1 MISKTCVSH
10 GICRCTPRQDAEV
23 GHEGEVGQGRRER
36 CLIRRDDVSSLS
48 LPVAVRSRL
57 SETQG
62 DALSFRRDTNSGSEM
77 RESQRM
83 LQSVHI

>member
-1 MISKTCVSH
+1 MKVRWDR
-10 GICRCTPRQDAEV
+10 G
-23 GHEGEVGQGRRER
+23 GGRG
-36 CLIRRDDVSSLS
+36 VSSEEMTFQGLS
-48 LPVAVRSRL
+48 LPVAVRSHL

-62 DALSFRRDTNSGSEM
+62 DALSFRRDANSGSEM